1 MGMRKTT
8 IKIID
13 EELWKW
19 VKIQAI
25 KHDKSVSE
33 FIFQLLE
40 EARRKEVR
48 KAY

>member
-1 MGMRKTT
+1 MDMRKTT

-25 KHDKSVSE
+25 KHDKGVSE

-40 EARRKEVR
+40 EAKRKEER
-48 KAY
+48 AGS